1 MWFFMCTVLVF
12 VCSLVCTVLMFGS
25 ASSSMPIALFIVTKV
40 KHAHRFYLFI
50 ASSSLLWSNAIETL
64 ASYVTHTHTNTCHK
78 HTLSLSLSL
87 SHTHTHTHTHKHTRT
102 HTTIHL
108 AGGSKSGRDEP
119 FLGTRSSGSLERK
132 EVHDDT
138 DRHIHIYHH
147 HTGTTCAQP
156 CILTSPVLGLRM
168 LGMFLALIRRKGALL
183 NDGSSSVQIYH
194 KGILCYRSFPATL
207 KPGSC

>member
-87 SHTHTHTHTHKHTRT
+87 SLSYTHTHTHTNTHAHTPRYT
-102 HTTIHL
+102 LQVAARVAGMNPSWAPGVADPSKEKRSMMTQIATYTFTT
-108 AGGSKSGRDEP
+108 
-119 FLGTRSSGSLERK
+119 
-132 EVHDDT
+132 
-138 DRHIHIYHH
+138 
-147 HTGTTCAQP
+147 TTQA
-156 CILTSPVLGLRM
+156 
-168 LGMFLALIRRKGALL
+168 RRVPNHA
-183 NDGSSSVQIYH
+183 S
-194 KGILCYRSFPATL
+194 
-207 KPGSC
+207 